1 MTSSG
6 WKTNTDGREPV
17 PPNSPFHTFHNA
29 VASRR
34 TFVFEY
40 KFAPRGRGLSP
51 APNGR
56 FPVRLAAMPQA
67 PGTSSAPRPPGQH
80 VRPRVRPTARPLQ
93 LGTPY
98 LGLLSAWAVAVG
110 LTFKS
115 ELLSPSQVWQA
126 TAALAVLVTL
136 GLVFLH
142 ARNRTPAFLS
152 LDHYITPVLVIVA
165 AAAFSILAPDYRV
178 HSLAMLTMGAFIFAS
193 SFVDLSRGM
202 GRERPLHRFLR
213 DATTFCALLA
223 LFFLVLQSN
232 DLPNVVKFSAI
243 FVIALLSG
251 YRSFRFATKREGLA
265 LLSAFLTAGTV
276 TSGAFGMVTYLNQ
289 GSQYV
294 AVILAFAWYAWQGLT
309 VHALDDSLTRRIMFE
324 YGLFAVICVYLI
336 ALALVTGRPIG

>member
-1 MTSSG
+1 MS
-6 WKTNTDGREPV
+6 E
-17 PPNSPFHTFHNA
+17 A
-29 VASRR
+29 LAS
-34 TFVFEY
+34 
-40 KFAPRGRGLSP
+40 
-51 APNGR
+51 
-56 FPVRLAAMPQA
+56 
-67 PGTSSAPRPPGQH
+67 SSATLRPGQQ
-80 VRPRVRPTARPLQ
+80 VRPRIRPTARPVQ
-93 LGTPY
+93 LGTRY

-110 LTFKS
+110 LAFKS
-115 ELLSPSQVWQA
+115 ELLSSSQVWQA
-126 TAALAVLVTL
+126 TAGLAVLVTL

-178 HSLAMLTMGAFIFAS
+178 HALAMLTMGAFIFAS

-202 GRERPLHRFLR
+202 GREKPLHRFLR
-213 DATTFCALLA
+213 DATTFCVLLA

-276 TSGAFGMVTYLNQ
+276 TFGAFGMVTYLNQ

>member
-1 MTSSG
+1 MSEALASSSA
-6 WKTNTDGREPV
+6 TL
-17 PPNSPFHTFHNA
+17 PPGQQR
-29 VASRR
+29 SRAR
-34 TFVFEY
+34 
-40 KFAPRGRGLSP
+40 PRP
-51 APNGR
+51 
-56 FPVRLAAMPQA
+56 
-67 PGTSSAPRPPGQH
+67 APRPI
-80 VRPRVRPTARPLQ
+80 Q
-93 LGTPY
+93 LGTRY
-98 LGLLSAWAVAVG
+98 LGLLAAWAVAIG

-115 ELLSPSQVWQA
+115 ELLTPDQVWQA
-126 TAALAVLVTL
+126 TATLALLVTL
-136 GLVFLH
+136 GLTFLH
-142 ARNRTPAFLS
+142 ARNRTPAWLS

-213 DATTFCALLA
+213 DATTFCVLLA
-223 LFFLVLQSN
+223 LFFLILQSA
-232 DLPNVVKFSAI
+232 DLPNVIKFSAI
-243 FVIALLSG
+243 FVVALLSG
-251 YRSFRFATKREGLA
+251 YRSFRFATRREGLA

-276 TSGAFGMVTYLNQ
+276 TFGAFGMVTYLNQ

>member
-1 MTSSG
+1 MSEALASSATLRPG
-6 WKTNTDGREPV
+6 QGR
-17 PPNSPFHTFHNA
+17 T
-29 VASRR
+29 
-34 TFVFEY
+34 
-40 KFAPRGRGLSP
+40 P
-51 APNGR
+51 AR
-56 FPVRLAAMPQA
+56 VRP
-67 PGTSSAPRPPGQH
+67 APRPVH
-80 VRPRVRPTARPLQ
+80 
-93 LGTPY
+93 LGTRY
-98 LGLLSAWAVAVG
+98 LGLLSAWAVAIG

-115 ELLSPSQVWQA
+115 ELLSPNQVWQL
-126 TAALAVLVTL
+126 TAALVLLVTM

-142 ARNRTPAFLS
+142 ARNRTPAWLS
-152 LDHYITPVLVIVA
+152 LDHYISPVLVIIA

-178 HSLAMLTMGAFIFAS
+178 HALAMVTMGAFIFVS

-223 LFFLVLQSN
+223 LFFLILQAN
-232 DLPNVVKFSAI
+232 NLPNVLKFSAI
-243 FVIALLSG
+243 FVVALLSG

-276 TSGAFGMVTYLNQ
+276 TFGAFGMVTYLNQ

>member
-1 MTSSG
+1 MS
-6 WKTNTDGREPV
+6 E
-17 PPNSPFHTFHNA
+17 A
-29 VASRR
+29 
-34 TFVFEY
+34 
-40 KFAPRGRGLSP
+40 
-51 APNGR
+51 
-56 FPVRLAAMPQA
+56 LA
-67 PGTSSAPRPPGQH
+67 SSATVRPGQG
-80 VRPRVRPTARPLQ
+80 RAPARVRPVARPVQ
-93 LGTPY
+93 LGTRY
-98 LGLLSAWAVAVG
+98 LGLLSAWAVAIG

-115 ELLSPSQVWQA
+115 ELLNPTQVWQA
-126 TAALAVLVTL
+126 TAGLVVLVTL

-142 ARNRTPAFLS
+142 ARNRTPAWLS
-152 LDHYITPVLVIVA
+152 LDHYITPVLVICA

-178 HSLAMLTMGAFIFAS
+178 HTLAMVTMGAFIFMS

-213 DATTFCALLA
+213 DATTFCVLLA
-223 LFFLVLQSN
+223 LFFLILQSN
-232 DLPNVVKFSAI
+232 DLPNVLKFGAI
-243 FVIALLSG
+243 FVVSLLSG

-276 TSGAFGMVTYLNQ
+276 TFGAFGMVTYLNQ

-324 YGLFAVICVYLI
+324 YGLFAVICIYLI

>member
-1 MTSSG
+1 MS
-6 WKTNTDGREPV
+6 E
-17 PPNSPFHTFHNA
+17 A
-29 VASRR
+29 LAS
-34 TFVFEY
+34 
-40 KFAPRGRGLSP
+40 
-51 APNGR
+51 
-56 FPVRLAAMPQA
+56 
-67 PGTSSAPRPPGQH
+67 SSATLRPGQQ
-80 VRPRVRPTARPLQ
+80 VRPRARPTPRPVQ
-93 LGTPY
+93 LGTRY
-98 LGLLSAWAVAVG
+98 LGLLSAWAFAIG

-115 ELLSPSQVWQA
+115 ELLSTNQVWQA
-126 TAALAVLVTL
+126 AAGLALFVTL

-142 ARNRTPAFLS
+142 VRNRTPGWMS
-152 LDHYITPVLVIVA
+152 LDHYITPVLTIVA
-165 AAAFSILAPDYRV
+165 AAGFSINAPNTALHTLV
-178 HSLAMLTMGAFIFAS
+178 MVSMGGFIFAS

-213 DATTFCALLA
+213 DATTFCVLLA
-223 LFFLVLQSN
+223 FFYLVLQSN

-276 TSGAFGMVTYLNQ
+276 TFGAFGMVTYLNQ

-336 ALALVTGRPIG
+336 ALALVTGRPIT

>member
-1 MTSSG
+1 MS
-6 WKTNTDGREPV
+6 E
-17 PPNSPFHTFHNA
+17 A
-29 VASRR
+29 LAS
-34 TFVFEY
+34 
-40 KFAPRGRGLSP
+40 
-51 APNGR
+51 
-56 FPVRLAAMPQA
+56 
-67 PGTSSAPRPPGQH
+67 SSATLPPGQQL
-80 VRPRVRPTARPLQ
+80 RPRVRPAARPVQ
-93 LGTPY
+93 LGTRY

-115 ELLSPSQVWQA
+115 ELLSPNQVWLA
-126 TAALAVLVTL
+126 TAGLAVFVTI

-142 ARNRTPAFLS
+142 ARNRTPAWAS
-152 LDHYITPVLVIVA
+152 LDHYITPVLTIIA
-165 AAAFSILAPDYRV
+165 AATFSMLPAPDYRV
-178 HSLAMLTMGAFIFAS
+178 HAVAMLAMGGFIFAS

-202 GRERPLHRFLR
+202 GREKPLHRFLR
-213 DATTFCALLA
+213 DATTFCVLLA
-223 LFFLVLQSN
+223 LFFLILQSN
-232 DLPNVVKFSAI
+232 DLAVVAKFSAI
-243 FVIALLSG
+243 FVVALLSG

-276 TSGAFGMVTYLNQ
+276 TFGAFGMVTYLNQ

>member
-1 MTSSG
+1 MS
-6 WKTNTDGREPV
+6 E
-17 PPNSPFHTFHNA
+17 A
-29 VASRR
+29 LAS
-34 TFVFEY
+34 
-40 KFAPRGRGLSP
+40 
-51 APNGR
+51 
-56 FPVRLAAMPQA
+56 
-67 PGTSSAPRPPGQH
+67 SSATLRPGQQ
-80 VRPRVRPTARPLQ
+80 VRPRVRTTARPVQ
-93 LGTPY
+93 LGTRY
-98 LGLLSAWAVAVG
+98 LGLLSAWAVALG

-178 HSLAMLTMGAFIFAS
+178 HALAMLTMGAFIFAS

-276 TSGAFGMVTYLNQ
+276 TFGAFGMVTYLNQ